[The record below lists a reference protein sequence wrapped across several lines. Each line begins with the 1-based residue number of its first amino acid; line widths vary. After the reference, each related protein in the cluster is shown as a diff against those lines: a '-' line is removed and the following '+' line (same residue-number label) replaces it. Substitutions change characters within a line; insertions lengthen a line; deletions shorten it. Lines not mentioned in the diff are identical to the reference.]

1 MRVNRPPLNYP
12 GDTYRRLVSRAPRIE
27 VPGRFYHLV
36 SRGNRG
42 SRIYADDEERRV
54 FLQLLGRVARS
65 RRWICHAYCLMSNHY
80 HLLVQIQQGGLS
92 DGMRELNGGFARFR
106 NDRHDEEGH
115 LFRNRFWS
123 DVLEEEAH
131 MLEACRYVVLNPV
144 RARLCNDPA
153 DWRWS
158 SYRAC
163 AGLEYAP
170 GFLAMDRLL
179 RVFGPSPTAA
189 RRAYRTFVRDGI
201 AGAVAGVR
209 HGNEVRARFVP

>member
-1 MRVNRPPLNYP
+1 MRVNRPSPNYP

-27 VPGRFYHLV
+27 VPGGFYHLV

-42 SRIYADDEERRV
+42 SRIYAEDEERRV
-54 FLQLLGRVARS
+54 FLQLLGRVARR

-106 NDRHDEEGH
+106 NNRHDEEGH

-131 MLEACRYVVLNPV
+131 MLEACRYVVMNPV
-144 RARLCNDPA
+144 RAGLCTSPA
-153 DWRWS
+153 DWPWC
-158 SYRAC
+158 SYRAT
-163 AGLEYAP
+163 ARLESPHPFLDVDRVLGL
-170 GFLAMDRLL
+170 
-179 RVFGPSPTAA
+179 FGGRPA
-189 RRAYRTFVRDGI
+189 AYRAFIRNG
-201 AGAVAGVR
+201 
-209 HGNEVRARFVP
+209 